1 LTVEVIICSS
11 RHIINMCIHCE
22 VGFTSIQPGARIWS
36 GFLALLFV
44 NSAALQAQ
52 EPDDRIPRTSEKAV
66 YTLFHPTPRQS
77 MREMSTDRPDQ
88 TESPYTVDAGHFQLE
103 MDLVSAVLNRERAGG
118 GDVTTE
124 IWNVAP
130 INLKMG
136 LLNNVDLQLILDT
149 YVHSRVEEDSIRRVT
164 QVSGFGD
171 ITTRLKINFSG
182 NDRGKTAFAFMPFV
196 KWPLPKSGL
205 RNGKT
210 EGGLIFPM
218 AVDLAKGWDM
228 GAMTEFDFVA
238 DDAGG
243 YDTEFINSLTVG
255 HNLTDNLRM
264 YLEFFTVTGS
274 APGFRWQ
281 GQVDVG
287 WTYALRENVQLDC
300 GCNFGVTRSAADFGP
315 FAGLSFRF

>member
-1 LTVEVIICSS
+1 
-11 RHIINMCIHCE
+11 
-22 VGFTSIQPGARIWS
+22 
-36 GFLALLFV
+36 
-44 NSAALQAQ
+44 
-52 EPDDRIPRTSEKAV
+52 
-66 YTLFHPTPRQS
+66 
-77 MREMSTDRPDQ
+77 
-88 TESPYTVDAGHFQLE
+88 
-103 MDLVSAVLNRERAGG
+103 
-118 GDVTTE
+118 
-124 IWNVAP
+124 
-130 INLKMG
+130 MG
-136 LLNNVDLQLILDT
+136 LLNNVDLQLMLDT
-149 YVHSRVEEDSIRRVT
+149 YVHSRVQDDSIRRVT

-171 ITTRLKINFSG
+171 LTTRLKINFWG
-182 NDRGKTAFAFMPFV
+182 NDGGKTAFAFMPFV

-210 EGGLIFPM
+210 EGGLIIPV

-228 GAMTEFDFVA
+228 GVMTEFDFVA
-238 DDAGG
+238 DDAGD

-255 HNLTDNLRM
+255 HGLTDNVRM

-300 GCNFGVTRSAADFGP
+300 GCNFGVTRSAPDFGP

>member
-1 LTVEVIICSS
+1 MTVEVIICSS
-11 RHIINMCIHCE
+11 RHIINMPLHCE
-22 VGFTSIQPGARIWS
+22 VGLTSMQTRVRLWF
-36 GFLALLFV
+36 GFLALLV
-44 NSAALQAQ
+44 VSGATLQAQ
-52 EPDDRIPRTSEKAV
+52 EPDDRDPRTSEKAV
-66 YTLFHPTPRQS
+66 YTLFHPTPRES

-103 MDLVSAVLNRERAGG
+103 MDLVSTVLDRERIG
-118 GDVTTE
+118 GDDVMTE

-136 LLNNVDLQLILDT
+136 LLNNVDLQLMLDT
-149 YVHSRVEEDSIRRVT
+149 YVHSRVQDDSIRHVT
-164 QVSGFGD
+164 QISGFGD
-171 ITTRLKINFSG
+171 VTTRLKINFWG
-182 NDRGKTAFAFMPFV
+182 NDGGKTAFAFLPFV

-210 EGGLIFPM
+210 EGGLIIPM

-228 GAMTEFDFVA
+228 GVMTEFDFVA

-255 HNLTDNLRM
+255 HGLTDNVRM

-274 APGFRWQ
+274 APEFRWQ

-300 GCNFGVTRSAADFGP
+300 GCNFGVTRSAPDFGP